1 MKLRRFPKSLFAACL
16 VAAAFPP
23 CASAGPERDDNE
35 DGQSKRE
42 AAAAFAERASAFRAE
57 AFRIADKDADGYLS
71 AAEFTELPAVMA
83 ALRRQRAFERLDA
96 DGDGQLTQEE
106 LDSAKWRGVGS
117 FSKEA
122 QGDTPRMK
130 RPFTFIGGAR
140 EGFLRMKDPAH
151 PRGDPPRRR

>member
-23 CASAGPERDDNE
+23 CASAGPERDGNE
-35 DGQSKRE
+35 DGQGKRE

-57 AFRIADKDADGYLS
+57 AFRVADKDADGYLS
-71 AAEFTELPAVMA
+71 AAEFAELPAVMA

-117 FSKEA
+117 FSE
-122 QGDTPRMK
+122 
-130 RPFTFIGGAR
+130 GAR
-140 EGFLRMKDPAH
+140 G
-151 PRGDPPRRR
+151 GGPPRRR